1 MGMNAAA
8 HIPAASP
15 RARTRHAV
23 PTGVLGMT
31 IFIGTEVMFFTGLIS
46 AHVLMKA
53 HASAGW
59 PPPNQ
64 PRLPVEAT
72 AITTALLILS
82 GILMIPAAR
91 CFTAKKLRAA
101 SIFLWLGIGL
111 GAAFVIAQGVEWARL
126 IHFGLT
132 MTSSSFGSCFYLL
145 IGSHAVHAI
154 AAIIGMV
161 YVALRLGR
169 GTLTNSALWTA
180 QTFWYFVV
188 LVWPVLYYMV
198 YLK

>member
-1 MGMNAAA
+1 MHMSATT

-15 RARTRHAV
+15 RARTKHAV
-23 PTGVLGMT
+23 PTGVLGMI

-46 AHVLMKA
+46 AHVIMKA

-72 AITTALLILS
+72 AIMTALLILS

-91 CFTAKKLRAA
+91 CLAVKKLRASA
-101 SIFLWLGIGL
+101 VCLWLGIGL
-111 GAAFVIAQGVEWARL
+111 GTAFVVGQGIEWARL
-126 IHFGLT
+126 LHFGLT
-132 MTSSSFGSCFYLL
+132 MTSSSYGACFYLL
-145 IGSHAVHAI
+145 IGAHAIHAI
-154 AAIIGMV
+154 AALAGLF
-161 YVALRLGR
+161 YVANRLRR
-169 GTLTNSALWTA
+169 GTLTGSALWTA
-180 QTFWYFVV
+180 QAFWYFVV

-198 YLK
+198 YVK